1 MPVHRPYF
9 RGFWK
14 QEQIS
19 LKWIEKTFPISHYA
33 ARRSGM
39 NIKVKLG
46 LYAVLLILAAGF
58 AWGFFANYTSSTRQ
72 PAPPAAEEIPAPA
85 TNRAGP
91 PAAASELS
99 TNPPGQNGPDTSN
112 TTAAAPP
119 APAQVP
125 AATAAANTTPEH
137 GRQGAMIGYLAALIG
152 ALAGLGIM
160 IAHDVTQ
167 FLGNVAIDALLDV
180 GGEGERD
187 PDYEKAEQAWAKG
200 KHMDA
205 INLLRE
211 FLAKKPRAQYAALR
225 IAEIY
230 EKDLNNPVAASLEYE
245 EILKQK
251 LPDERWGWAAVHL
264 CNLYSKLNQQDKA
277 RDLLKRIAEEYPNTA
292 AAKKARSHLGLS
304 EPEPE
309 STLPHESTGN
319 DTDPGGSA
327 KPAGNEQPA
336 PAAAP
341 PQSNLPP
348 GFRPKT

>member
-1 MPVHRPYF
+1 
-9 RGFWK
+9 
-14 QEQIS
+14 
-19 LKWIEKTFPISHYA
+19 
-33 ARRSGM
+33 M

-46 LYAVLLILAAGF
+46 LYAVLLILAVGF
-58 AWGFFANYTSSTRQ
+58 AWGFHASYASSTQ
-72 PAPPAAEEIPAPA
+72 TPAAPA
-85 TNRAGP
+85 TNETPAAVTNSASP
-91 PAAASELS
+91 PATASESS
-99 TNPPGQNGPDTSN
+99 TNPPDQNGPDTSN
-112 TTAAAPP
+112 ATAAAPP
-119 APAQVP
+119 VPTNVP
-125 AATAAANTTPEH
+125 AATTAATSPPEH

-152 ALAGLGIM
+152 TLVGLGIM

-167 FLGNVAIDALLDV
+167 FLGNYAVDALLDV

-211 FLAKKPRAQYAALR
+211 FLEKKPRAQYAALR

-277 RDLLKRIAEEYPNTA
+277 RDLLKRIADEYPNTA
-292 AAKKARSHLGLS
+292 AAKKARSHLGLPEAES
-304 EPEPE
+304 EPIPE
-309 STLPHESTGN
+309 HEGTE
-319 DTDPGGSA
+319 TAAAPGGSA
-327 KPAGNEQPA
+327 KPGSEQPA
-336 PAAAP
+336 PAPAP
-341 PQSNLPP
+341 PKSNLPP

>member
-1 MPVHRPYF
+1 
-9 RGFWK
+9 
-14 QEQIS
+14 
-19 LKWIEKTFPISHYA
+19 
-33 ARRSGM
+33 M

-58 AWGFFANYTSSTRQ
+58 AWGFHANYASSTQ
-72 PAPPAAEEIPAPA
+72 APPAPAANETPA
-85 TNRAGP
+85 AVTNSASP
-91 PAAASELS
+91 PAAASEAS
-99 TNPPGQNGPDTSN
+99 TNPPGQNGPDASIA
-112 TTAAAPP
+112 TAAASPVP
-119 APAQVP
+119 TNVP
-125 AATAAANTTPEH
+125 AATTTATPPPEH

-152 ALAGLGIM
+152 TLVGLGIM
-160 IAHDVTQ
+160 IAHDATQ

-205 INLLRE
+205 IELLRE

-245 EILKQK
+245 EILRQK

-277 RDLLKRIAEEYPNTA
+277 KALLKRIAEDYPNTA
-292 AAKKARSHLGLS
+292 AAKKARSHLGLPEAVS
-304 EPEPE
+304 EPTARHV
-309 STLPHESTGN
+309 STEN
-319 DTDPGGSA
+319 DAEPGGVA

-336 PAAAP
+336 PVDAP
-341 PQSNLPP
+341 PKSNMPP